1 MDKKNPAGSL
11 PTSTT
16 AAPSSAPG
24 PAPDPTSDEAEI
36 FLTAE
41 DATEKADLLSVPTRP
56 VKIDENKSVRG
67 LLEKMEGISFQ
78 GRNLGR
84 AHQVWRAM
92 LSEPVMIMM
101 GLAGAMIPGGMRELV
116 VYMIRNRL
124 IDCVVA
130 TGANF
135 FHDIHESLGRYHYQ
149 SSPEADDVLLR
160 DNMVDR
166 MYDTLLDEEEFREQD
181 SWIGHYAETL
191 DASRAYTTREF
202 LNLLGKEAAKI
213 SKVDGIVTAAAK
225 AGLPLF
231 CPAIGDSS
239 IGIGIAENRNLG
251 KNRLIFDVIGDVVET
266 CYLAGGSPVS
276 GVIYFGGGTPKNFIQ
291 QSEVTA
297 TFEHEAKGGHKY
309 ALQIIT
315 DSPHWGGLS
324 GCTFEEAQSWGKIQD
339 GGQMVTVHCD
349 TTIAMPM
356 LVTALSEDEELIRN
370 RKKPTFEMGR
380 ELKFRFD

>member
-1 MDKKNPAGSL
+1 M
-11 PTSTT
+11 
-16 AAPSSAPG
+16 
-24 PAPDPTSDEAEI
+24 
-36 FLTAE
+36 
-41 DATEKADLLSVPTRP
+41 
-56 VKIDENKSVRG
+56 KIDENKSVRG

-124 IDCVVA
+124 IDSVVA

-181 SWIGHYAETL
+181 SWIGHFAETL

-225 AGLPLF
+225 AGIPLF

-251 KNRLIFDVIGDVVET
+251 KNRLIFRRYRRRGGDLLLGRRVADLRRHLFRRRHAEEFHS
-266 CYLAGGSPVS
+266 A
-276 GVIYFGGGTPKNFIQ
+276 
-291 QSEVTA
+291 ER
-297 TFEHEAKGGHKY
+297 GHGH
-309 ALQIIT
+309 L
-315 DSPHWGGLS
+315 
-324 GCTFEEAQSWGKIQD
+324 
-339 GGQMVTVHCD
+339 
-349 TTIAMPM
+349 
-356 LVTALSEDEELIRN
+356 
-370 RKKPTFEMGR
+370 
-380 ELKFRFD
+380 